1 MRGFFFE
8 ILNVYLFC
16 LFNKEFIV
24 LYEVR
29 NVRGL
34 MYFFEIVYI
43 ILEYIVL
50 GVRLIICV
58 LIIIRDM
65 NYNWSYLFFL
75 YIFINK
81 N

>member
-1 MRGFFFE
+1 M
-8 ILNVYLFC
+8 
-16 LFNKEFIV
+16 FNKEFIV
-24 LYEVR
+24 LYVVR
-29 NVRGL
+29 NVRGF

-58 LIIIRDM
+58 LIIIKDM

>member
-1 MRGFFFE
+1 M
-8 ILNVYLFC
+8 
-16 LFNKEFIV
+16 FNKEFIV
-24 LYEVR
+24 LYVVR
-29 NVRGL
+29 NVRDL
-34 MYFFEIVYI
+34 MCFFEIVYI

-58 LIIIRDM
+58 LIIIKDM

>member
-1 MRGFFFE
+1 M
-8 ILNVYLFC
+8 
-16 LFNKEFIV
+16 FNKEFIV
-24 LYEVR
+24 LYVVR
-29 NVRGL
+29 NVRDL

-58 LIIIRDM
+58 LIIIKDM

>member
-1 MRGFFFE
+1 M
-8 ILNVYLFC
+8 
-16 LFNKEFIV
+16 FNKEFIV
-24 LYEVR
+24 LYVVR
-29 NVRGL
+29 NVRDLIG
-34 MYFFEIVYI
+34 FFEIVYI

-58 LIIIRDM
+58 LIIIKDM

>member
-16 LFNKEFIV
+16 VFNKEFIV
-24 LYEVR
+24 LYVVR
-29 NVRGL
+29 NVRDL
-34 MYFFEIVYI
+34 MCFFEIVYI

-58 LIIIRDM
+58 LIIIKDM